1 MNLNGKI
8 LGAAVAASLGF
19 GVGSAARA
27 DAVADFYKGKRMTMY
42 IGYSSGGGY
51 DRYARV
57 LARYMGRHIPG
68 TPSFLAKNQPGA
80 GSMRLANE
88 LYNTI
93 TQDGTAIATVSRGIP
108 AEVLQGNK
116 KARYEP
122 RKFNWIGSA
131 NNETSTCVVWHT
143 STVKGL
149 QDFLNQPLVL
159 GGTGPSADTDVFPKV
174 LNNVIGT
181 RFKIVTGYPGGN
193 DINLALE
200 RGEVQGRCGWSWS
213 SVKSTRAKWLK
224 EGKIRVMLA
233 MSVEKNDELKDVP
246 FIMDLAKTDRDRKI
260 LELIFSRQAIGR
272 PFLAGPK
279 VPADRVKALRA
290 AFMAT
295 MKDKDFLKEAD
306 KSKLEITP
314 ISGEA
319 VQKLIGAMFDNPPDL
334 IAAANEAATNEKRT
348 EVAQAVIPV
357 VTVSGKI
364 TKVQR
369 KGARVSWKGDVKKG
383 KLRVGK
389 ETKVMVGG
397 KKAKPAALAEGMS
410 CDFKVK
416 GVETALEIACK

>member
-1 MNLNGKI
+1 
-8 LGAAVAASLGF
+8 
-19 GVGSAARA
+19 
-27 DAVADFYKGKRMTMY
+27 MY

-51 DRYARV
+51 DRYARTI
-57 LARYMGRHIPG
+57 ARHMGRHIPG
-68 TPSFLAKNQPGA
+68 NPSITSKNQPGA

-88 LYNTI
+88 MYNTI
-93 TQDGTAIATVSRGIP
+93 AQDGTAIATVSRGIP

-143 STVKGL
+143 SDIRTL
-149 QDFLNQPLVL
+149 QDFLNKPIVV
-159 GGTGPSADTDVFPKV
+159 GGTGPSADTDVFPRV

-181 RFKIVTGYPGGN
+181 KLKIVTGYPGGN

-224 EGKIRVMLA
+224 EGKIRILLA

-246 FIMDLAKTDRDRKI
+246 FVMDLARTERDKKI
-260 LELIFSRQAIGR
+260 LQLIFSRQAIGR
-272 PFLAGPK
+272 PYLAGPK
-279 VPADRVKALRA
+279 VPSDRVAALRA
-290 AFMAT
+290 AFTAT
-295 MKDKDFLKEAD
+295 MKDPKFLKDAE
-306 KSKLEITP
+306 KGKLEITP

-319 VQKLIGAMFDNPPDL
+319 VQKLIGDMFGNPPDL
-334 IAAANEAATNEKRT
+334 IAASNEAATSESRT
-348 EVAQAVIPV
+348 QVSKAVIPV
-357 VTVSGKI
+357 VTVTGEI

-389 ETKVMVGG
+389 GTSVMVGG
-397 KKAKPAALAEGMS
+397 KKAKPSVLKAGMS
-410 CDFKVK
+410 CDFKVQ
-416 GVETALEIACK
+416 GVETALAIACK